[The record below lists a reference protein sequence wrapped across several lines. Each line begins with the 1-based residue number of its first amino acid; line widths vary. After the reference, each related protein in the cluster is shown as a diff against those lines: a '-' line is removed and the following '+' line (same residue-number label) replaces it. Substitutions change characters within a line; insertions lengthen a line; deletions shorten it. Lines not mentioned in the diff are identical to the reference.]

1 MANIF
6 QPKNLVE
13 ERTSPQRETPGS
25 ITEREIPLSRSLLAW
40 SHLKKIGKNIVLNV
54 WTRFEITLR
63 QRLEIREIFPWSEDA
78 FLISVTAIW
87 VKLRKCSISDGRRH
101 LLKTFLL
108 KDSDLFT
115 AESGE
120 IKLSVGEKQI
130 YNDDFDSQWPG
141 SLIKTVFPINS
152 QWSRSLRTIW
162 SPASLPI

>member
-1 MANIF
+1 MYSRDPYCLLRRTFFAGMANVF
-6 QPKNLVE
+6 QPRNLVE

-40 SHLKKIGKNIVLNV
+40 SLKKIGKNIVLNV

-130 YNDDFDSQWPG
+130 TTTTLTVSDQDLWSKQFSQ
-141 SLIKTVFPINS
+141 
-152 QWSRSLRTIW
+152 
-162 SPASLPI
+162 